1 MPVEVVVPQIGE
13 AISELRIVD
22 WLKDEGD
29 AVEVGDVLFEVDSDK
44 AVVEVE
50 AFIAGTLTQIISP
63 AGSAVMPQDVV
74 GIIVPEGEGMGVA
87 NSPPQTPAAE
97 KPTAQM
103 PPAQAT
109 EQTVAPAASPIA
121 RRIADS
127 LNVDLREV
135 EGTGPRGR
143 IMATDVR
150 AHGQQLSGNG
160 WIVASPLARR
170 IAREQSVDLAGIT
183 GTGVGGMIVLRDVE
197 QAAGPSHPTPAV
209 PTVASGEVVPFSRQ
223 RQVIARRM
231 GASKQQ
237 VPHFYLM
244 ADVDMTG
251 AGQLRAYC
259 RETLGWERPPTYTD
273 IIVRACGVALAGMP
287 ALNINFGGEGIIRRE
302 SVDIGVAVGLDDGLI
317 VPVLKQAD
325 TLSLQDTSAALRELV
340 RRARDGRLKNG
351 DLGHKSLTVSN
362 LGMHRVDAFVA
373 IIDPPDPMIL
383 AVGRIADR
391 AVPVDGRLAIK
402 PMCTLT
408 LSVDHRVLDGV
419 QGARFLE
426 RVAGL
431 LETPYELMR

>member
-50 AFIAGTLTQIISP
+50 AFIAGTLTQILSP

-74 GIIVPEGEGMGVA
+74 GIIVPEGEGRGVTD
-87 NSPPQTPAAE
+87 SP
-97 KPTAQM
+97 AQQPEAQS
-103 PPAQAT
+103 PPAQGA
-109 EQTVAPAASPIA
+109 EQTAAPAASPVA

-127 LNVDLREV
+127 LNVNLREV

-150 AHGQQLSGNG
+150 AHGQQPSGNG

-170 IAREQSVDLAGIT
+170 VAREQGVELAGIA
-183 GTGVGGMIVLRDVE
+183 GTGVDGMIVLRDVE
-197 QAAGPSHPTPAV
+197 QAAGASSPAPSGQIA
-209 PTVASGEVVPFSRQ
+209 ASGEVVPFSRQ

-231 GASKQQ
+231 QASKQQ

-244 ADVDMTG
+244 ADVDMTA
-251 AGQLRAYC
+251 AGQLRTYC

-317 VPVLKQAD
+317 VPVLSRAD
-325 TLSLQDTSAALRELV
+325 TLSLEQTSAMLGELV
-340 RRARDGRLKNG
+340 RRARDGRLKNR
-351 DLGHKSLTVSN
+351 DLGHKSMTVSN

-391 AVPVDGRLAIK
+391 AVPVDGHLAIK